1 MPRELETDSFFAIG
15 SLLRPLVLHDHL
27 QTGNNLLKN
36 DVHFGDGVVD
46 DVEHRFVRNC
56 RRSKGLRDCAVRKIL
71 FFFVP
76 KIERERKIDK
86 AVLKYDLYYS
96 KL

>member
-1 MPRELETDSFFAIG
+1 MPQELETDSFFAIG

-27 QTGNNLLKN
+27 QTGNNLLKDN
-36 DVHFGDGVVD
+36 VHFGDGIVD
-46 DVEHRFVRNC
+46 D
-56 RRSKGLRDCAVRKIL
+56 
-71 FFFVP
+71 FFVP

-86 AVLKYDLYYS
+86 VVLKYDLYYS